1 MKKTLYSLLVIL
13 LTTITSGC
21 ERSVDYKPE
30 DFFEGSQLAIAQII
44 YDGNER
50 ELQAQIATLSK
61 EQINSPA
68 KAKMTLLYWAISNSF
83 GDNATPERLKI
94 ISDLVRFGANPLQP
108 QPNMSGSPAEVMLK
122 ADRDVWIKSL
132 LSGGL
137 SLNARDEIHH
147 EPILFQ
153 TRYAKN
159 TDTLNAMLDA
169 GADID
174 IDIKDSLGQT
184 LLMSAFISSSLDHV
198 ILLINRGANPNPIN
212 INNLSM
218 LTLVKRQINGS
229 KKDSE
234 YNNKCKEILSLL
246 ISHGAHD

>member
-1 MKKTLYSLLVIL
+1 MKKILYSLLVIL
-13 LTTITSGC
+13 LTTMTSGC
-21 ERSVDYKPE
+21 ERSVDHKPE

-83 GDNATPERLKI
+83 GDNATPQRLKI

-132 LSGGL
+132 LNGGL
-137 SLNARDEIHH
+137 SPNARDEIHH

-169 GADID
+169 GADIN
-174 IDIKDSLGQT
+174 IKDSLGET

-198 ILLINRGANPNPIN
+198 TLLINRGANPNPVN
-212 INNLSM
+212 TNNLSM
-218 LTLVKRQINGS
+218 LTLVKR
-229 KKDSE
+229 
-234 YNNKCKEILSLL
+234 
-246 ISHGAHD
+246 

>member
-1 MKKTLYSLLVIL
+1 MKKTLYSLLLIL
-13 LTTITSGC
+13 LTTMTSGC
-21 ERSVDYKPE
+21 ERSVDYEPE
-30 DFFEGSQLAIAQII
+30 DFFEGSQLAIGQII

-83 GDNATPERLKI
+83 GENATSERLKI
-94 ISDLVRFGANPLQP
+94 ITDLVRFGANPLQP

-122 ADRDVWIKSL
+122 ADKDVWIKSL
-132 LSGGL
+132 LNGGL
-137 SLNARDEIHH
+137 SPNARDEIHH
-147 EPILFQ
+147 DPILFQ

-169 GADID
+169 GADIN
-174 IDIKDSLGQT
+174 IRDSLGQT

-198 ILLINRGANPNPIN
+198 ILLINRGAQPNPVN

-218 LTLVKRQINGS
+218 LTLVKRQINDS
-229 KKDSE
+229 QKDSE
-234 YNNKCKEILSLL
+234 YNKKCKEILSLL